1 MIYHT
6 NDGGHEVDHLITKV
20 VRSKAANTNLPA
32 AQQGIGNKVTEITNN
47 YGNPTPPDTPDT
59 PPEKPNKPNDS
70 THVVHIAK
78 HITGNGSKATQKFK
92 FQVSFSRQ
100 VLKPLPL
107 EKESST
113 LLLKKVQR
121 M

>member
-1 MIYHT
+1 MKYHT

-78 HITGNGSKATQKFK
+78 NITGNGFKATQKFK